1 MARAK
6 SKKGGK
12 SKTSVR
18 VNFKDVEVRKLLP
31 EGDYIVKV
39 VEAENGESQSGNP
52 QISWVFEVARGEFK
66 GQKLYFHTPLIEN
79 SLWKLAGLLTAL
91 GQDVP
96 SDEMDIDLTEL
107 VDLECVAVVHHEVYD
122 GSKRAKM
129 GDFDSIENYEGED
142 ADDSGDDDD
151 EDEKPA
157 KKGKKKPA
165 DDDDDED
172 EDDDEEEEKPAPKKS
187 RSKKKPADDDDDDE
201 DEEPAPKKGKKSAP
215 AKKSKKKTTYE
226 SDAIAEMDEDELQ
239 EVIDESEIDVD
250 LDDYKTLKKKVA
262 AVTDALEAADLLDD

>member
-39 VEAENGESQSGNP
+39 AEAENGESQSGNP

-107 VDLECVAVVHHEVYD
+107 VDLE
-122 GSKRAKM
+122 
-129 GDFDSIENYEGED
+129 
-142 ADDSGDDDD
+142 
-151 EDEKPA
+151 
-157 KKGKKKPA
+157 
-165 DDDDDED
+165 
-172 EDDDEEEEKPAPKKS
+172 
-187 RSKKKPADDDDDDE
+187 
-201 DEEPAPKKGKKSAP
+201 
-215 AKKSKKKTTYE
+215 
-226 SDAIAEMDEDELQ
+226 
-239 EVIDESEIDVD
+239 
-250 LDDYKTLKKKVA
+250 
-262 AVTDALEAADLLDD
+262 